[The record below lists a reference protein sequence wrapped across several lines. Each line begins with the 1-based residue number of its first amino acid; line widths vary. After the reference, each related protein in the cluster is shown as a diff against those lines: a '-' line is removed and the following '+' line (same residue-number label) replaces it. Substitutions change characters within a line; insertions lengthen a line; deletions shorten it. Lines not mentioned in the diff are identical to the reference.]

1 MSKLPVPVGM
11 NSIDKPAGSVAHVAA
26 APMAHAM
33 TTQRLA
39 QKHLS
44 QAAQN
49 GVLSV
54 ALASHFWDPTVWSE
68 IMQLQT
74 AIWQRLQ
81 KQHQDWQKGCNIL
94 AADYAQIKQ
103 ANTMSKLLEKQCNLM
118 SQSALLLTSQGT
130 NFVALLENIDVD
142 YGYWASQ
149 KLQS

>member
-1 MSKLPVPVGM
+1 MK
-11 NSIDKPAGSVAHVAA
+11 SIDKPAVPAEHLAVA
-26 APMAHAM
+26 PLAHAM

-39 QKHLS
+39 QKRVA
-44 QAAQN
+44 QVAQN
-49 GVLSV
+49 GVFSV
-54 ALASHFWDPTVWSE
+54 ALATHFWDPTIWSDLL
-68 IMQLQT
+68 QLQT
-74 AIWQRLQ
+74 AIWLRLQ
-81 KQHQDWQKGCNIL
+81 KQNQDWQKGCKIL

-118 SQSALLLTSQGT
+118 SQSALLLTNQGT